1 MDKLQFQAS
10 ANSTLGI
17 EVELFIVDSLTQG
30 LSNSASAVMERVG
43 PVVMG
48 NGASKVKHE
57 AFEHTVEI
65 VTDVCTTV
73 AQGRQDLAE
82 TLAKVQTAATDLGLR
97 VISCGTHPFSDWR
110 KAELTP
116 DERYRDQLD
125 EVQWIARRAQICSV
139 HFHVGV
145 DDGDKAIAIVNTL
158 MYYHP
163 AFLAL
168 SSSSPFYESDDTGL
182 ASSRTTVLEAMP
194 TAGFP
199 HLLTG
204 WDEFAAM
211 YDSLLQ
217 AGAIRGIREFWWDV
231 RPHPDFGT
239 VELRMCDGLATLDEI
254 ASVAAL
260 AQCLVTHI
268 GEMIDAGTPIQT
280 PPRWILRENKWLAA
294 RYGLEAPIVT
304 DVVGHRQVVRD
315 AVLDLIDMLA
325 PVASRLGCSD
335 ELANVA
341 RILDHGAS
349 YQRQRRVFEQTGSL
363 ARVVD
368 NLATELETGRPNRS

>member
-1 MDKLQFQAS
+1 
-10 ANSTLGI
+10 
-17 EVELFIVDSLTQG
+17 
-30 LSNSASAVMERVG
+30 
-43 PVVMG
+43 
-48 NGASKVKHE
+48 
-57 AFEHTVEI
+57 
-65 VTDVCTTV
+65 
-73 AQGRQDLAE
+73 
-82 TLAKVQTAATDLGLR
+82 
-97 VISCGTHPFSDWR
+97 
-110 KAELTP
+110 
-116 DERYRDQLD
+116 
-125 EVQWIARRAQICSV
+125 
-139 HFHVGV
+139 
-145 DDGDKAIAIVNTL
+145 
-158 MYYHP
+158 
-163 AFLAL
+163 
-168 SSSSPFYESDDTGL
+168 
-182 ASSRTTVLEAMP
+182 
-194 TAGFP
+194 
-199 HLLTG
+199 
-204 WDEFAAM
+204 
-211 YDSLLQ
+211 
-217 AGAIRGIREFWWDV
+217 
-231 RPHPDFGT
+231 
-239 VELRMCDGLATLDEI
+239 
-254 ASVAAL
+254 VAAL